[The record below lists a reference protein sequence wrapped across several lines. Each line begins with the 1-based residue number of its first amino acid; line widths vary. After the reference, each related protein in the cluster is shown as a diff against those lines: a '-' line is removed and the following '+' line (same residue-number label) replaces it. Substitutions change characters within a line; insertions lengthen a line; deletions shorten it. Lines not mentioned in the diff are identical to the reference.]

1 MRQFAEFALLPA
13 LFPML
18 SRETPLRNAHH
29 KPTEM
34 IAILFTFV
42 SFFQGPNTTRIAS
55 QRCGEGMLLATST
68 AHLRCLET
76 NAEAGRW
83 RWRTRKT

>member
-55 QRCGEGMLLATST
+55 
-68 AHLRCLET
+68 
-76 NAEAGRW
+76 
-83 RWRTRKT
+83 